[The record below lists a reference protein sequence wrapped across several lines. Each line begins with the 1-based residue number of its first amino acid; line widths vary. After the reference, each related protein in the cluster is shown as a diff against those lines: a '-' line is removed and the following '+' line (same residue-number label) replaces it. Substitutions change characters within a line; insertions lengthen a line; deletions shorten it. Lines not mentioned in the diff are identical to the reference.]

1 MSDPTTVFP
10 TSIHAEHRLNG
21 PWNVWP
27 TPLQSD
33 LAHPT
38 RPTNTHLIPEC
49 AHLQPTLFP
58 DRPYWGAHL
67 RALNETAWAYQRHF
81 DAPAGDFTRARLRF
95 EGVDYFAAVWLNDT
109 FLGEHEGHF
118 APFEFDVTEALR
130 PGDNVL
136 TVRVSSPWDARNTKG
151 SYPTDHVIRG
161 LVKGHYEHGEGV
173 IPPDVNPIGIWRP
186 AWLLLDNG
194 VSLDRIGIRAGID
207 GQVTLAINAR
217 NTTGQPWSGELA
229 LTIQADNHDGPGVT
243 YRQMVQLTP
252 GDSTLDL
259 ELHVPEPRLW
269 WPRGQGEPNLYRL
282 TAELV
287 ASNQIASTRGE
298 LFGLREVV
306 LERSPEKFVYRING
320 RPVYIRGSSYMP
332 GLYLSEC
339 TRATFERDVALA
351 IDANLNLLRVHVHV
365 SPPELYELCDR
376 AGLLVWQDFELNW
389 IQDPSPAFEL
399 RARRMQREM
408 IDLLG
413 NHPSI
418 ITWACHNEPTM
429 VFLRRHNLERHPDP
443 ALYADAI
450 AQDPTRPVFIASGQ
464 LNDDWQ
470 RSGDVHSYFGA
481 IWSHRY
487 TDVYPEFYKLN
498 TEFGFEAPAALET
511 IKAHPQLWERLQH
524 LEGEI
529 EALWTYQAGLVQF
542 HVEHLRRLRSDGCA
556 GYIHFWLADIVP
568 QVGCGVLD
576 SNRVPKGGYAAL
588 KHASQ
593 PLLPML
599 EHDGRQ
605 TYALWV
611 LNDTPAAYP
620 AARLTWTVT
629 DSTGAVRL
637 SGETTLDVPTNESYR
652 VAAANWTVPA
662 ADCALVTLA
671 LYAADGVLLSDNQY
685 TSPLT
690 PLPRPRGYPWKFD
703 RELGMK
709 VFDKPG
715 APSLVDASG
724 NPFFQRLP
732 LRLRE
737 AVAEWALRQHLP
749 TRLVSMI
756 GRVSELLY

>member
-1 MSDPTTVFP
+1 MSDPSAVHPKTFP
-10 TSIHAEHRLNG
+10 AEQRLSG
-21 PWNVWP
+21 PWDVWSV
-27 TPLQSD
+27 PLHSD
-33 LAHPT
+33 LAHTTPANPQ
-38 RPTNTHLIPEC
+38 RVPEC
-49 AHLQPTLFP
+49 AHLQPALYP

-67 RALNETAWAYQRHF
+67 RALNQTAWAYQRRF
-81 DAPAGDFTRARLRF
+81 DAPADGFRRARLRF
-95 EGVDYFAAVWLNDT
+95 DGVDYFAAVWLNDT

-118 APFEFDVTEALR
+118 APFEFDVTDALR

-136 TVRVSSPWDARNTKG
+136 TVRVSSPWDAPNPKG

-186 AWLLLDNG
+186 AWLLLDEG
-194 VSLDRIGIRAGID
+194 VSVDRIGIRAGAD
-207 GQVTLAINAR
+207 GQVTLAVSAR
-217 NTTGQPWSGELA
+217 NATGQPWDGELA
-229 LTIQADNHDGPGVT
+229 VTIRADNHDGPGVT
-243 YRQMVQLTP
+243 HRQSLRLAP
-252 GDSTLDL
+252 GDNPLDL
-259 ELHVPEPRLW
+259 RLEVPEPRPW
-269 WPRGQGEPNLYRL
+269 WPRGHGEPNLYRL
-282 TAELV
+282 NADLV
-287 ASNQIASTRGE
+287 ANDLVVSTRGD
-298 LFGLREVV
+298 LFGLRDVV
-306 LERSPEKFVYRING
+306 LERSPERFLYRING
-320 RPVYIRGSSYMP
+320 QPVYIRGSSYMP

-339 TRATFERDVALA
+339 TPEILARDVALA
-351 IDANLNLLRVHVHV
+351 LNANLNLLRVHVHV
-365 SPPELYELCDR
+365 SPPELYEMCDR

-389 IQDPSPAFEL
+389 VQDPSPAFEV
-399 RARRMQREM
+399 RARRLQRDM

-443 ALYADAI
+443 ALYADAL
-450 AQDPTRPVFIASGQ
+450 AQDPTRPVFISSGQ

-487 TDVYPEFYKLN
+487 TDVYAQRFKLN
-498 TEFGFEAPAALET
+498 TEFGFEAPASLDT
-511 IKAHPQLWERLQH
+511 MKSHPQLWERLQH

-542 HVEHLRRLRSDGCA
+542 HVEHLRRLRGDGCA
-556 GYIHFWLADIVP
+556 GYIHFWLSDIVP

-588 KHASQ
+588 KRASQ

-611 LNDTPAAYP
+611 LNDTPDDYP
-620 AARLTWTVT
+620 DARLTWTIT
-629 DSTGAVRL
+629 DAGHVVRL
-637 SGETTLDVPTNESYR
+637 SGETRLDVPANTGYR
-652 VAAANWTVPA
+652 VGPTAWAVPPT
-662 ADCALVTLA
+662 DCALVELTLYDA
-671 LYAADGVLLSDNQY
+671 GGAILSSNQY
-685 TSPLT
+685 AQPLT

-703 RELGMK
+703 REFGMK

-715 APSLVDASG
+715 APSLADQSG

-732 LRLRE
+732 LSLRE

-749 TRLVSMI
+749 TRLVSLI
-756 GRVSELLY
+756 GRISDVLY